1 MTNRRACRHAIEDT
15 QLKTRWG
22 AVIALILAGVAVSLQ
37 IGKAAIAV
45 PVLQKELSLSLVM
58 ASWVIGAY
66 GVLGA
71 VGGLP
76 SGIVA
81 SLFSAKRTLIAGLVT
96 AGLGSLAGACV
107 TDGGLL
113 IATRVVE
120 GCGVLAAVL
129 ALPRLIRAVTA
140 VKDRDTVLAVWGA
153 YMPIGSVIMMLAGPH
168 LMAHGWQTLWI
179 VNGLVV
185 LAYAVVVALM
195 PLQEDAQPVAPL
207 PSLMPNI
214 NAVVGAPGPILLACA
229 FGIYTF
235 QYAAMANFLPTLL
248 VDRLGLS
255 ISAAGTISA
264 ITVAANA
271 VGNMFAGAM
280 LRLGA
285 PIWAIAAFGYCFVG
299 ATGFGVFSEQLPV
312 IVIATLASA
321 SLAVTGLIPAS
332 IFAAAPRFAATSAL
346 LAIVLGLVN
355 QATNLGNMFGPAAM
369 AAIVQ
374 HFGWRY
380 VPALFLGV
388 AISGLAVAL
397 MLRAVMNRAKA

>member
-1 MTNRRACRHAIEDT
+1 MELR
-15 QLKTRWG
+15 TRWG
-22 AVIALILAGVAVSLQ
+22 AVAALILAGVVVALQ

-45 PVLQKELSLSLVM
+45 PVLQKDLSLSLVV
-58 ASWVIGAY
+58 ASWIIGAY

-81 SLFSAKRTLIAGLVT
+81 SLFSARRTLIAGLIA
-96 AGLGSLAGACV
+96 AGLGSLAGAFV

-113 IATRVVE
+113 IATRVIE
-120 GCGVLAAVL
+120 GCGFLAAVL

-140 VKDRDTVLAVWGA
+140 PKDRDTVLAVWGA
-153 YMPIGSVIMMLAGPH
+153 YMPIGSLIMMLAGPH

-179 VNGLVV
+179 VNGIVA
-185 LAYAVVVALM
+185 LAYAIVVAFM
-195 PLQEDAQPVAPL
+195 PLHEDAHPAAPL
-207 PSLMPNI
+207 QTLMPNI
-214 NAVVGAPGPILLACA
+214 KAALGAPGPMLLACA

-271 VGNMFAGAM
+271 VGNIFAGAL
-280 LRLGA
+280 LRFGA
-285 PIWAIAAFGYCFVG
+285 PLWAIAAFGFCFVG
-299 ATGFGVFSEQLPV
+299 AAGFGVFSEQLPV
-312 IVIATLASA
+312 VLIATLASA
-321 SLAVTGLIPAS
+321 SLAITGLIPAS
-332 IFAAAPRFAATSAL
+332 IFAAAPRFASSSAL
-346 LAIVLGLVN
+346 LAIVLGLLN
-355 QATNLGNMFGPAAM
+355 QASNLGNLFGPAAM
-369 AAIVQ
+369 ASMVQ
-374 HFGWRY
+374 HFGWARAPF
-380 VPALFLGV
+380 VFV
-388 AISGLAVAL
+388 AVAVSGLAVAL